1 MKSNLVFYNII
12 NAMIT
17 FKYLLNWTWNQTSTV
32 AIVMLYTYLPYINSA
47 TLRIHYTCNIHAVL
61 G

>member
-1 MKSNLVFYNII
+1 MKSDLVFYNII

-32 AIVMLYTYLPYINSA
+32 TIVMLYTYLPYINST